1 MTKSPSPDARPTP
14 GVRKPRANRSDD
26 PPAATSVSVDLP
38 AGRAGNRTAP
48 GDSARGGALPD
59 DGNDNLRLPHER
71 DESTSGSTTAAPDP
85 VVTQAARDLA
95 SGQVDTDMRATPG
108 LDAERR
114 KHLTKRQ
121 S

>member
-1 MTKSPSPDARPTP
+1 MNKPPPPAARTAP

-26 PPAATSVSVDLP
+26 PPAAASVSVDLP
-38 AGRAGNRTAP
+38 DGQAGNRTAP
-48 GDSARGGALPD
+48 GDSARGDAPPD

-71 DESTSGSTTAAPDP
+71 DESISGATAAEPDP
-85 VVTQAARDLA
+85 VMTQAARDLA

-114 KHLTKRQ
+114 EHLTKRRP
-121 S
+121 